1 MEQLGRQI
9 EELFTGLV
17 QKQEEDSRKLKEENL
32 SIRKQMVELEKE
44 KLQQS
49 SRMEELLQQN
59 NRVMTAMLQKMG
71 GVQPEAPGSPLYAE
85 VTPMKNKTEVV
96 VPAMPGVGPA
106 TGEKLTRPG
115 TLAQRWLPAR
125 HPGEDQ
131 QTRQAAGN
139 DSQEVAELKRVNQ
152 AMGVALRDV
161 MSVGEG
167 SSMVT
172 QLMLGKGHEEVVGII
187 TAGGALP
194 SEAK

>member
-1 MEQLGRQI
+1 LN
-9 EELFTGLV
+9 F
-17 QKQEEDSRKLKEENL
+17 N
-32 SIRKQMVELEKE
+32 
-44 KLQQS
+44 
-49 SRMEELLQQN
+49 
-59 NRVMTAMLQKMG
+59 
-71 GVQPEAPGSPLYAE
+71 YAE
-85 VTPMKNKTEVV
+85 VTPMMNKTEVV

-115 TLAQRWLPAR
+115 TLAQ
-125 HPGEDQ
+125 
-131 QTRQAAGN
+131 AAGS

-161 MSVGEG
+161 MSIGEG

>member
-1 MEQLGRQI
+1 
-9 EELFTGLV
+9 
-17 QKQEEDSRKLKEENL
+17 
-32 SIRKQMVELEKE
+32 
-44 KLQQS
+44 
-49 SRMEELLQQN
+49 
-59 NRVMTAMLQKMG
+59 
-71 GVQPEAPGSPLYAE
+71 
-85 VTPMKNKTEVV
+85 MKNKTEVV

-106 TGEKLTRPG
+106 TGEELTRSG
-115 TLAQRWLPAR
+115 ALAQQWLPAR

-131 QTRQAAGN
+131 QTRQAAGS

-172 QLMLGKGHEEVVGII
+172 QLMLGKGHNEVVGII

-194 SEAK
+194 SVAE